1 MTRSRLG
8 KPSVVIA
15 SAAASDTPPRMPLHA
30 IATRSGIVVVPWNS
44 TGTTTIHSIR
54 TPITTAVI
62 SSA

>member
-1 MTRSRLG
+1 MTRSRFG

-15 SAAASDTPPRMPLHA
+15 SAAASETPPRIPLQA
-30 IATRSGIVVVPWNS
+30 IATRSGTVVSPRNS
-44 TGTTTIHSIR
+44 HGTTSIHSIR